1 MDGCSFSDLPH
12 DLLSEMADLESLTMI
27 YTNGYRTKIWII
39 DGFFAK
45 NTRLKFVKIRE
56 SRNLDLDPGLFNQLE
71 SLEVLDLANNNFYAV
86 PLLRP
91 QVISQHICIRH
102 ILVTLHLV
110 YWQDV
115 PSYQLFPRGTTNLY
129 ERMSNLDLN
138 VMCHSCS
145 LTITLYQLDFQYVAF
160 NL

>member
-27 YTNGYRTKIWII
+27 YTNGYRTKIRMS

-56 SRNLDLDPGLFNQLE
+56 SKNLDLDPGLFSQLE

-91 QVISQHICIRH
+91 QVTSQHICIRH
-102 ILVTLHLV
+102 VLVTLHLV
-110 YWQDV
+110 YWQDI
-115 PSYQLFPRGTTNLY
+115 PSY
-129 ERMSNLDLN
+129 
-138 VMCHSCS
+138 
-145 LTITLYQLDFQYVAF
+145 
-160 NL
+160 

>member
-27 YTNGYRTKIWII
+27 YTNGYRTKIRMS

-115 PSYQLFPRGTTNLY
+115 PSY
-129 ERMSNLDLN
+129 
-138 VMCHSCS
+138 
-145 LTITLYQLDFQYVAF
+145 
-160 NL
+160 